1 MNSIKHFSLFLMYC
15 LLSLP
20 LTAQNTKVKSEEV
33 TVKAMT
39 YNTYSGRKMG
49 IDKIADVINK
59 ENPDIVSLQEIERNT
74 KINPWDTPKKLS
86 ELTGMKYYY
95 FVHALDIPSGGDYGN
110 LILSKYPI
118 CEEKSF
124 KLSALKKGDYIRSF
138 GYVKVSKEGKEFY
151 FATTHLDHKYEDAA
165 RLLQINEILS
175 HVEQLDLPIILGGD
189 LNSRRGSAT
198 MDAFQRYFTVNCLSD
213 GAPWT
218 VPAPHPTYACDWLI
232 YAPNNAFV
240 VKAYNVCYWA
250 DKESDHFPVTATYVI
265 R

>member
-1 MNSIKHFSLFLMYC
+1 MYC

-39 YNTYSGRKMG
+39 CNTYSGRKMG

-138 GYVKVSKEGKEFY
+138 GYVKVLKGGKEFY

-218 VPAPHPTYACDWLI
+218 VPTPNPTYACDWLI

-250 DKESDHFPVTATYVI
+250 DKESDHFPVTVTYVI